1 MIKNFFR
8 SLNSSGTQYLLI
20 SGQAAVIYGAATFSE
35 DIDLWVSPEAENWEK
50 FRAVLAKTGARIYKL
65 TPELSPEFVMKGHGF
80 HFTFPRSAGE
90 PEWYLDVMGVV
101 PRAGGFEQAFSR
113 REIYRTAWGV
123 LPVIGLRE
131 LVELKKTRRMADY
144 PVISELARTEHERL
158 LLKTITAGDWRWIL
172 SSSFEAEDLIRFLK
186 NGRARKIA
194 RQLKRPCLAFCI
206 KAVENPV
213 SGAAHM
219 LGAAREIAFEI
230 ELLKANDR
238 LYWQPVLDDLR
249 HLSSKKLLLHKGARL
264 SVIK

>member
-8 SLNSSGTQYLLI
+8 GLNASGTRYLLI

-65 TPELSPEFVMKGHGF
+65 TPELSPEFVLKGHGF
-80 HFTFPRSAGE
+80 HFTFPRSSGE

-101 PRAGGFEQAFSR
+101 PRAGGFGRAFGCK
-113 REIYRTAWGV
+113 EIYRTAWGV

-131 LVELKKTRRMADY
+131 LVELKKTRRLADY
-144 PVISELARTEHERL
+144 PVISGLARTEHERL
-158 LLKTITAGDWRWIL
+158 SRKTITAGDWRWIL
-172 SSSFEAEDLIRFLK
+172 SNSFEAEDIIQYLK

-194 RQLKRPCLAFCI
+194 GQLKRPCLAFCLE
-206 KAVENPV
+206 AVKTSV
-213 SGAAHM
+213 SGGEHM
-219 LGAAREIAFEI
+219 PGAAREIAFEI
-230 ELLKANDR
+230 ETLRQQDR

-249 HLSSKKLLLHKGARL
+249 HLSSKKLLLNKGARP
-264 SVIK
+264 SI

>member
-8 SLNSSGTQYLLI
+8 SLNASGTRYLLI

-65 TPELSPEFVMKGHGF
+65 TPELSPGFVLKGHGF
-80 HFTFPRSAGE
+80 HFTFPRSSGE

-101 PRAGGFEQAFSR
+101 PRAGGFERAFSR
-113 REIYRTAWGV
+113 KEIYRTAWGV

-131 LVELKKTRRMADY
+131 LVELKKTRRLSDY
-144 PVISELARTEHERL
+144 PVISELARTEQERL
-158 LLKTITAGDWRWIL
+158 SRKTLTAGDWRWIL
-172 SSSFEAEDLIRFLK
+172 SNSFEAEDIIRYLE
-186 NGRARKIA
+186 NGGALKIA

-206 KAVENPV
+206 KAVEKPV
-213 SGAAHM
+213 SGAEHM
-219 LGAAREIAFEI
+219 LAAATEIAYEI
-230 ELLKANDR
+230 ESLRQKDR

-249 HLSSKKLLLHKGARL
+249 RLSSKRLLSSKGARL
-264 SVIK
+264 LS